1 MKYNFDEV
9 FDRKNTNSTKW
20 EFNDMLTEVPEALPM
35 WVADMDFRVP
45 AEIIDALIK
54 RARHG
59 IFGYST
65 PDEDFYEAIINW
77 MEKHH
82 GWKVEKD
89 WLAVTPGVVPAI
101 NWVIRA
107 FTHPGDKVILQN
119 PVYYPFFRAI
129 KNNGCEIVHN
139 QLHLE
144 NGKYTMNLE
153 DLEKKFDGRTKLLI
167 LCSPHNPVGR
177 VWTEEE
183 LKALGNL
190 CLDHNVLVVSD
201 EIHSDLVY
209 KEYKHTPFASI
220 SDEFAQHSI
229 ICTSP
234 SKTFNL
240 AGLQTSIITIA
251 NPILR
256 NEFLNMLEDNGMMSP
271 NIFGIV
277 ALKASYTYGAEW
289 LDELL
294 NYLKENLEFLIRFL
308 EERLPSIKI
317 IKPQGTYLVWL
328 DFRSLG
334 MTPQEL
340 SNFLLKKAK
349 IALDDGFI
357 FGQGGEGFERMNIAC
372 PRSTLEEGLIRIEK
386 AIKVRN
392 EWDE

>member
-1 MKYNFDEV
+1 
-9 FDRKNTNSTKW
+9 
-20 EFNDMLTEVPEALPM
+20 
-35 WVADMDFRVP
+35 MDF
-45 AEIIDALIK
+45 A
-54 RARHG
+54 
-59 IFGYST
+59 
-65 PDEDFYEAIINW
+65 
-77 MEKHH
+77 
-82 GWKVEKD
+82 
-89 WLAVTPGVVPAI
+89 
-101 NWVIRA
+101 
-107 FTHPGDKVILQN
+107 
-119 PVYYPFFRAI
+119 
-129 KNNGCEIVHN
+129 
-139 QLHLE
+139 
-144 NGKYTMNLE
+144 
-153 DLEKKFDGRTKLLI
+153 DLERKFEPRKGMRDTPNRVKAI
-167 LCSPHNPVGR
+167 VLCNPHNPVGR
-177 VWTEEE
+177 VWRREE
-183 LKALGNL
+183 LTRLGDIVIGNGAK
-190 CLDHNVLVVSD
+190 VISD